1 MLSLPQRGDRDMLTR
16 LAASGPVVYLLAG
29 TAAAIAGLVP
39 WLITGMRLPVQNLW
53 ASTVFPGQM
62 PVALLPFSQYAL
74 TLIVA
79 LIVVG
84 SAIAGVVGRSSRA
97 QHPRFAV
104 VSLVVSVA
112 VVQVAALVQ
121 TTVTVMH
128 GLRDTLASSLY
139 LAALVIGTAVS
150 ITVGLVLLV
159 LIARAPAAGV
169 VVALSIAAIALE
181 SWLDALVLPFGVAT
195 TEPNFVLLAAIR
207 WVPALV
213 VGIAVVWAG
222 IQSIDRVIAAI
233 IGLLVL
239 WIAPAAVTAVSS
251 AAGSRVL
258 AAHPAEMLDYGSQ
271 VFVSALGVAGDP
283 LSLLV
288 VAMVVMVL
296 GLGAR
301 GAMGRWRDGARPGRL
316 NT

>member
-1 MLSLPQRGDRDMLTR
+1 MLSSPPRGDRDMLTR

-29 TAAAIAGLVP
+29 MASAIAGLVP

-53 ASTVFPGQM
+53 AGTVFPGRM
-62 PVALLPFSQYAL
+62 PVAFLPFSQYAL

-84 SAIAGVVGRSSRA
+84 SAIAGVVARSSRA
-97 QHPRFAV
+97 QHPQFAV
-104 VSLVVSVA
+104 VSLVASVA

-121 TTVTVMH
+121 TTLTVLH
-128 GLRDTLASSLY
+128 GLRDTLASTLY

-169 VVALSIAAIALE
+169 VVALSIAGIALE
-181 SWLDALVLPFGVAT
+181 SWLNALVLPFGVAS
-195 TEPNFVLLAAIR
+195 TEPNFGLLAAIR

-213 VGIAVVWAG
+213 VGLAVVWAG
-222 IQSIDRVIAAI
+222 IRSIGRVIAAI

-258 AAHPAEMLDYGSQ
+258 VAHPTEMLDDGSQ
-271 VFVSALGVAGDP
+271 VFVSALGVAGGS

-288 VAMVVMVL
+288 PAVAVMVL

-301 GAMGRWRDGARPGRL
+301 EAMGRWRVERVPVG
-316 NT
+316 

>member
-16 LAASGPVVYLLAG
+16 LAAPGPVVYLLAG

>member
-29 TAAAIAGLVP
+29 TATAIAGLVP

-84 SAIAGVVGRSSRA
+84 STIAGVVARSSRA
-97 QHPRFAV
+97 QHPQFAV
-104 VSLVVSVA
+104 VSLVASVA
-112 VVQVAALVQ
+112 VVQVAALGQ
-121 TTVTVMH
+121 TTLTVLH
-128 GLRDTLASSLY
+128 GLRDTLASTLY

-169 VVALSIAAIALE
+169 VVALSIAGIALE
-181 SWLDALVLPFGVAT
+181 SWLNALVLPFGVAS
-195 TEPNFVLLAAIR
+195 TEPNFGLLAAIR

-213 VGIAVVWAG
+213 VGLAVVWAG
-222 IQSIDRVIAAI
+222 IRSIGRVIAAI

-239 WIAPAAVTAVSS
+239 WIAPAAVTAVSA

-258 AAHPAEMLDYGSQ
+258 AAHPAEMLDQGCQ
-271 VFVSALGVAGDP
+271 VFVSALGVAGGS

-288 VAMVVMVL
+288 PAVAVMVL

-301 GAMGRWRDGARPGRL
+301 EAMGRWRVERVPVG
-316 NT
+316 

>member
-1 MLSLPQRGDRDMLTR
+1 MLSLPPRGDRDMLTR

-29 TAAAIAGLVP
+29 VASAIAGLVP

-74 TLIVA
+74 SLIVA

-84 SAIAGVVGRSSRA
+84 SVIAGIVARASRA
-97 QHPRFAV
+97 QRPRFAV

-112 VVQVAALVQ
+112 AVQVAALVQ
-121 TTVTVMH
+121 TTLTVMH
-128 GLRDTLASSLY
+128 GMKDTSASRVYIS
-139 LAALVIGTAVS
+139 ALVIGSAAS
-150 ITVGLVLLV
+150 IAVGLVLLV

-169 VVALSIAAIALE
+169 VVALSFAAIALQ
-181 SWLDALVLPFGVAT
+181 SWLNELVLPFGVAS
-195 TEPNFVLLAAIR
+195 TEPNFGLLAAIR

-213 VGIAVVWAG
+213 VGLAVVWAG
-222 IQSIDRVIAAI
+222 IRSIGRVIAAI
-233 IGLLVL
+233 ISLLVL
-239 WIAPAAVTAVSS
+239 WIAPAAVTAVTS

-271 VFVSALGVAGDP
+271 VFVSALGMGGDP
-283 LSLLV
+283 LFLLV
-288 VAMVVMVL
+288 PAIVVMVL

-301 GAMGRWRDGARPGRL
+301 GAMGRWRVERVPAG
-316 NT
+316 

>member
-1 MLSLPQRGDRDMLTR
+1 MLTR

-29 TAAAIAGLVP
+29 MASAIAGLVP

-53 ASTVFPGQM
+53 AGTVFPGQM
-62 PVALLPFSQYAL
+62 PIALLPFSQYAL

-79 LIVVG
+79 LILVG

-121 TTVTVMH
+121 TTLTVLH

-139 LAALVIGTAVS
+139 LAALVIGTSVS

-181 SWLDALVLPFGVAT
+181 SCLNALVLPFGVAS

-207 WVPALV
+207 LVPALV
-213 VGIAVVWAG
+213 VGLAVAWAG
-222 IQSIDRVIAAI
+222 IRSIGRVIAAI

-288 VAMVVMVL
+288 PAIVVMVL
-296 GLGAR
+296 GLGVR
-301 GAMGRWRDGARPGRL
+301 GAMGRWRVERATVG
-316 NT
+316 

>member
-1 MLSLPQRGDRDMLTR
+1 MLTR
-16 LAASGPVVYLLAG
+16 LNASGPVLYLLAG
-29 TAAAIAGLVP
+29 MASAIAGLVP
-39 WLITGMRLPVQNLW
+39 WLITGMRLPIQNLW

-62 PVALLPFSQYAL
+62 PFALLPFSQYAL
-74 TLIVA
+74 SLIVA

-84 SAIAGVVGRSSRA
+84 SAIAGIVARSSRA
-97 QHPRFAV
+97 RHPRFAV

-121 TTVTVMH
+121 TTLTVMH
-128 GLRDTLASSLY
+128 GMKDSSASRLY
-139 LAALVIGTAVS
+139 IAALVIGTAVS

-169 VVALSIAAIALE
+169 VVALSFAAIALQ
-181 SWLDALVLPFGVAT
+181 SWLNALVLPFGVAS
-195 TEPNFVLLAAIR
+195 TEPNLGLLAAIR
-207 WVPALV
+207 FVPALV
-213 VGIAVVWAG
+213 VGLAVGWAG
-222 IQSIDRVIAAI
+222 IRSIGRVIAAI

-271 VFVSALGVAGDP
+271 VFVSALGAAGDP

-288 VAMVVMVL
+288 PAIVVIVL
-296 GLGAR
+296 GLSAR
-301 GAMGRWRDGARPGRL
+301 AAMARRRVEPVPAG
-316 NT
+316 

>member
-1 MLSLPQRGDRDMLTR
+1 MLTR
-16 LAASGPVVYLLAG
+16 LTASGPVLYVLAG
-29 TAAAIAGLVP
+29 MASAIAGLVP
-39 WLITGMRLPVQNLW
+39 WLITGMRLPIQNLW

-62 PVALLPFSQYAL
+62 PFALLPFSQYAL
-74 TLIVA
+74 FLIVA

-84 SAIAGVVGRSSRA
+84 SAIAGIVARSTRA

-104 VSLVVSVA
+104 LSLVVSVA

-121 TTVTVMH
+121 TTLTVVH
-128 GLRDTLASSLY
+128 GLKDTSASRLY
-139 LAALVIGTAVS
+139 LAGLVIGTAVS

-169 VVALSIAAIALE
+169 VVALSFAAIALQ
-181 SWLDALVLPFGVAT
+181 SWLNALVLPFGVAS

-207 WVPALV
+207 LVPALV
-213 VGIAVVWAG
+213 VGLAVGWAG
-222 IQSIDRVIAAI
+222 IRSIGRVIAAI
-233 IGLLVL
+233 IGLLLL

-271 VFVSALGVAGDP
+271 VFVSALGAAGDP

-288 VAMVVMVL
+288 PAIVVMVL

-301 GAMGRWRDGARPGRL
+301 AAMARRRVERVPAG
-316 NT
+316 